1 MMPSTDDGEISPLS
15 AVHTASSFQE
25 VRSVQSHTKCRRLFL
40 AHPAI
45 INPDRK
51 ETKKTGTEIPGRS
64 VEIIHSRF
72 NNTKTQDVW
81 ILLADE

>member
-1 MMPSTDDGEISPLS
+1 MTGFGHFLPFTPRRVS
-15 AVHTASSFQE
+15 ATGALRSSHMK
-25 VRSVQSHTKCRRLFL
+25 SRRLFL

-51 ETKKTGTEIPGRS
+51 ETEKTGTEIPGRS